1 MRRVAKHLSAIA
13 GRVLFIGFS
22 VQIAF
27 GLVWMLCNFGVRQ
40 NFVLSGAGI
49 LYPVLLWLAH
59 HYCILY
65 VLQVIVALWT
75 GYFFLKTIHPSFFWN
90 IWGSF
95 AILTVPMG
103 MQCHLALLPNSLI
116 NSLMLMECALFWRAT
131 IGPKKEQGAENKPM
145 RMAENRTVLFAGMAL
160 CWLLMALLDEL
171 YFYFGGILP
180 LVLLLVTVCGRER
193 FRIVPLILLF
203 SAFAGIIFGLYDL
216 AKTTGSYEKEQ
227 KRVAEMLFDRFVWST
242 TLRDWGACPQALK
255 DFVPEEIIVG
265 ASYYAD
271 GLVSD
276 LEPILSQI
284 LSQEEMDALFT
295 ELAQEAWRLYP
306 KRIIHECGWDLAG
319 YVFSPTITGLML
331 QGRGCISY
339 CLRNYDIM
347 SRETPKLT
355 RYYVDYACWW
365 FSVAF
370 CLAVFLEVFTI
381 ISAGRLPSG
390 RKLGCLVAFAVAC
403 GCPVLWYVMQ
413 GAGIMDYKRTI
424 FITGLWI
431 AWQIQKAQGE
441 WLKF

>member
-1 MRRVAKHLSAIA
+1 MRRVARHLSAIA

-40 NFVLSGAGI
+40 NFAPSGTGI
-49 LYPVLLWLAH
+49 LYPVLLWLTP

-65 VLQVIVALWT
+65 LLQAVVALWT
-75 GYFFLKTIHPSFFWN
+75 GYFFLKTIHPNFFWN

-95 AILTVPMG
+95 AIFTVPMG
-103 MQCHLALLPNSLI
+103 MQCHLALLPDSLI
-116 NSLMLMECALFWRAT
+116 SSLVLMECALFWRAAV
-131 IGPKKEQGAENKPM
+131 GQKREQGAENKPM
-145 RMAENRTVLFAGMAL
+145 PMMENRTILFAGMAM
-160 CWLLMALLDEL
+160 CWLLLALLDEM

-203 SAFAGIIFGLYDL
+203 GAFAGLIFGLYDL
-216 AKTTGSYEKEQ
+216 AKTTGRYEKKQ

-242 TLRDWGACPQALK
+242 ILKDWGEWPQPLE
-255 DFVPEEIIVG
+255 DLVQGQILMNT
-265 ASYYAD
+265 SYYAD
-271 GLVSD
+271 GLARD
-276 LEPILSQI
+276 LEPALSPV

-295 ELAQEAWRLYP
+295 ELAQEAWKLYP
-306 KRIIHECGWDLAG
+306 KRILRECGWDLAG
-319 YVFSPTITGLML
+319 YVFSPTIAGLML
-331 QGRGCISY
+331 HGRGCVSY

-347 SRETPKLT
+347 GRKAPKLT

-370 CLAVFLEVFTI
+370 FLAVLLEVFTVL
-381 ISAGRLPSG
+381 AAKKLPSG
-390 RKLGCLVAFAVAC
+390 RKLGCLAAFAAAC

-413 GAGIMDYKRTI
+413 GAGIMDYKRTV

-431 AWQIQKAQGE
+431 VWQVQKVQGE
-441 WLKF
+441 WQG